1 MHKGARVGG
10 EEMADYKALAQRW
23 FTEVM
28 NEGNLEVIDE
38 ICSQDFVDHN
48 PLPGTS
54 PDFAGLKDFVTQVRS
69 AFPDIETT
77 AEDILVEGD
86 RLAVR
91 STIRGTHKG
100 DFMGIPASGKKVEV
114 SNYDFVRFENDQA
127 AEHWGTIDSAA
138 LMEQIGAAPAAA

>member
-1 MHKGARVGG
+1 
-10 EEMADYKALAQRW
+10 MADYKALAQRW

-28 NEGNLEVIDE
+28 NEGKLEVIDE
-38 ICSQDFVDHN
+38 ICSQDFIDHD

-138 LMEQIGAAPAAA
+138 LMEQIGATPAAA

>member
-1 MHKGARVGG
+1 
-10 EEMADYKALAQRW
+10 MADYKALAQRW

-138 LMEQIGAAPAAA
+138 LMEQIGATPAAA

>member
-1 MHKGARVGG
+1 
-10 EEMADYKALAQRW
+10 MADYKALAQRW

-28 NEGNLEVIDE
+28 NEGKLEVIDE
-38 ICSQDFVDHN
+38 ICSQDFVDHD

-91 STIRGTHKG
+91 STIRGTHKV

-138 LMEQIGAAPAAA
+138 LMEQIGATPAAA

>member
-1 MHKGARVGG
+1 
-10 EEMADYKALAQRW
+10 MADYKALAQRW

-38 ICSQDFVDHN
+38 ICSQDFVDHD

-114 SNYDFVRFENDQA
+114 SIYDFVRFENDQA

-138 LMEQIGAAPAAA
+138 LMEQIGATPAAA